1 MFIFH
6 IKEHK
11 ILHQFNGNPKIH
23 RKDIKIIIKNSRGKA
38 ILRVKSYILKYVCSY
53 ICYFKNQ
60 GRNKRGATPL
70 NLCIPV
76 FQFNSKI
83 NLEIC
88 QERYMKKNGE
98 SV

>member
-11 ILHQFNGNPKIH
+11 ILQQLNGNPKIH
-23 RKDIKIIIKNSRGKA
+23 RKDIKIIIKNSQRGKA

-53 ICYFKNQ
+53 ICYLKI
-60 GRNKRGATPL
+60 KAETKGA
-70 NLCIPV
+70 LCIPV

-88 QERYMKKNGE
+88 QERYVKKNGE

>member
-38 ILRVKSYILKYVCSY
+38 ILRVKSYI
-53 ICYFKNQ
+53 
-60 GRNKRGATPL
+60 P
-70 NLCIPV
+70 
-76 FQFNSKI
+76 KI
-83 NLEIC
+83 H
-88 QERYMKKNGE
+88 M
-98 SV
+98 